1 MRSLLTWSVGTVG
14 HPENESTDHIKG
26 IAPVPLWVKPEP
38 RRPGKDYRSPT
49 IADDLRC
56 HHSARMP
63 KNARLLVET
72 I

>member
-38 RRPGKDYRSPT
+38 RRPGKDYRSPISAGCQHTHERRQPSNQAHKT
-49 IADDLRC
+49 I
-56 HHSARMP
+56 
-63 KNARLLVET
+63 
-72 I
+72 